1 MLEKSIYSKKNLNRK
16 KLSKN
21 INLTKDP
28 IWDLLRKVTI
38 PASVGSLFQT
48 FYNLVDTW
56 FAGKISAEAIAAI
69 AKSFPIF
76 FVIIAV
82 GVGIG
87 AATNASIGNLIGE
100 KKINKASLLVAQSV
114 VFAILISIIVTLFGL
129 NASNF
134 LLTVMGSD
142 IASIALTREYLDI
155 IFYGTFIVMIQISLN
170 GTLNAQGDTK
180 SYRNAL
186 IFSFFLNI
194 LLNPLFIFGS
204 TNSFIWISNFIPV
217 LINFNFPGII
227 PEFGISGLA
236 IATVISQLIGT
247 IYLAYKVNLC
257 GLRKYLNIK
266 CFIPKLDLLQ
276 DLFSQ
281 AVPIMFSMLFIGV
294 GIFNILYFIGQFG
307 ELATAGYGAALRV
320 EQVFLLPVIG
330 LNTAVLSIGGQN
342 FGAKEFY
349 RIKELYL
356 KALLFGCSFMVVA
369 GIILFFG
376 AEFFVS
382 QFTNNSEAIYH
393 GAIYLKIAALIGPIY
408 PVFFVTTAVFQALKK
423 PIYSLYLSILRL
435 TALPFLSLW
444 YVINIRA
451 GNYNDIFY
459 TIMITNWLMGIA
471 VLSFIPFF
479 FRKKLRMSFKK
490 LFVF

>member
-1 MLEKSIYSKKNLNRK
+1 MSKK
-16 KLSKN
+16 
-21 INLTKDP
+21 INLIKEP

-56 FAGKISAEAIAAI
+56 FAGRISAEAIGAI
-69 AKSFPIF
+69 AKSFPIY

-114 VFAILISIIVTLFGL
+114 VFAIVISIIVTLFGL

-142 IASIALTREYLDI
+142 TASIVLTREYLDI

-180 SYRNAL
+180 SYRNVL

-194 LLNPLFIFGS
+194 FLNPLFIWGYG
-204 TNSFIWISNFIPV
+204 FIPA
-217 LINFNFPGII
+217 
-227 PEFGISGLA
+227 FGISGLA

-247 IYLAYKVNLC
+247 VYLAYKVNSC
-257 GLRKYLNIK
+257 KLRKYLYFQ
-266 CFIPKLDLLQ
+266 CFIPKFDMIK

-281 AVPIMFSMLFIGV
+281 ALPIMFSMLFIGV

-349 RIKELYL
+349 RIKELYS
-356 KALLFGCSFMVVA
+356 KALLFGCSFMVAA

-393 GAIYLKIAALIGPIY
+393 GAIYLKIAALIGPVY
-408 PVFFVTTAVFQALKK
+408 PVFFITTAVFQALKK

-451 GNYNDIFY
+451 GDYNDIFY
-459 TIMITNWLMGIA
+459 TIMATNWLMGLA

-479 FRKKLRMSFKK
+479 LRKKLKMGLKK

>member
-1 MLEKSIYSKKNLNRK
+1 LSKKL
-16 KLSKN
+16 
-21 INLTKDP
+21 NLTKDP
-28 IWDLLRKVTI
+28 IWYLLEKVTI

-56 FAGKISAEAIAAI
+56 FAGRISAEAIGAI
-69 AKSFPIF
+69 AKSFPIY

-87 AATNASIGNLIGE
+87 AATNASIGNLLGE
-100 KKINKASLLVAQSV
+100 KKTNQASLLVAQSI
-114 VFAILISIIVTLFGL
+114 VFAIIISIIVTLFGL
-129 NASNF
+129 NASDF

-142 IASIALTREYLDI
+142 LQSIILTREYLDI

-170 GTLNAQGDTK
+170 GTLNSQGDTK
-180 SYRNAL
+180 SYRNVL

-194 LLNPLFIFGS
+194 ILNPI
-204 TNSFIWISNFIPV
+204 FIWGYGFIPA
-217 LINFNFPGII
+217 
-227 PEFGISGLA
+227 FGIGGLA

-247 IYLAYKVNLC
+247 VYLAYKVNSC
-257 GLRKYLNIK
+257 KLRKYLYIQ
-266 CFIPKLDLLQ
+266 CFIPKYVLMRDLL
-276 DLFSQ
+276 SQ

-342 FGAKEFY
+342 FGAKQFY
-349 RIKELYL
+349 RIKELYY
-356 KALLFGCSFMVVA
+356 KALLFGCSFMAFA

-382 QFTNNSEAIYH
+382 QFTNNAEAIYH

-408 PVFFVTTAVFQALKK
+408 PVFFITTAVFQALKK
-423 PIYSLYLSILRL
+423 SIYSLYLSILRL
-435 TALPFLSLW
+435 TAFPFLSLW
-444 YVINIRA
+444 YVINVRG

-459 TIMITNWLMGIA
+459 TIMATNWLMGLA
-471 VLSFIPFF
+471 VLFFIPFF
-479 FRKKLRMSFKK
+479 FRKKLKMSFKK
-490 LFVF
+490 LFIF